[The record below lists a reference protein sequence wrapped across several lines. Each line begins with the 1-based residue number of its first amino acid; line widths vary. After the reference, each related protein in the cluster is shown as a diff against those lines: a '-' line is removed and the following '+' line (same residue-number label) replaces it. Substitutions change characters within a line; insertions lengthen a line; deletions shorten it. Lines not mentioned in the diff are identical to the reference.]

1 MSFQFASSTAVTIGC
16 DTCKDK
22 SVDACICK
30 QGWWKRGGRAH
41 CTETDFAWS
50 FGAVSKNDNLS
61 KTGTRDFFDIILDQ
75 KNAQE
80 LYLLPKSC

>member
-1 MSFQFASSTAVTIGC
+1 MHYTRHVGS
-16 DTCKDK
+16 
-22 SVDACICK
+22 
-30 QGWWKRGGRAH
+30 GGAGAH
-41 CTETDFAWS
+41 CTEIDFALS
-50 FGAVSKNDNLS
+50 FGGVMVKMIDLS